1 MSKHISKTL
10 PITTN
15 AGIKLNLNEARLY
28 GDDLLESYVFA
39 EPYPHIVIDNFL
51 PESLANDLLLNFPT
65 DHLEGDVLFKD
76 RVFEHNKRQ
85 IFPHTCNQRVIE
97 AFSFFNSSS
106 FLELLESL
114 TNIKG
119 LIPDPHFS
127 GGGFHEIFKG
137 GLLGVHADFR
147 IQERLH
153 LNRRI
158 NVLIYLNKNWQSS
171 YLGNLELW
179 DSKMTGCVKSIEPL
193 FNRCVI
199 FNTDADSYHGHPDAL
214 NVPEGVT
221 RKSIALYYYTASMSV
236 YDETPNLSTVFKA
249 RSASEIE
256 ARKIELK
263 KNKKK
268 RSFLERLSSS
278 IKKRL
283 T

>member
-1 MSKHISKTL
+1 MTKSLSKNLPVITQDGLTMSHV
-10 PITTN
+10 
-15 AGIKLNLNEARLY
+15 AAREY
-28 GDDLLESYVFA
+28 GDNLLDEYVFA

-51 PESLANDLLLNFPT
+51 PEDFANDLLKNFPE
-65 DHLEGDVLFKD
+65 HSMEEDVVFKG

-85 IFPHTCNQRVIE
+85 ISPYACNRFIRE
-97 AFSFFNSSS
+97 SFSFFNSAP
-106 FLELLESL
+106 FLEFLESI

-127 GGGFHEIFKG
+127 GGGFHEITKG

-158 NVLIYLNKNWQSS
+158 NVLIYLNKDWEKS

-179 DSKMTGCVKSIEPL
+179 DSKMTSCVKSVEPF

-214 NVPEGVT
+214 NVPDGVT
-221 RKSIALYYYTASMSV
+221 RKSLALYYYTASLSI
-236 YDETPNLSTVFKA
+236 YDETPNLTTVFKA
-249 RSASEIE
+249 RTKSEEILHDE
-256 ARKIELK
+256 EIRKSK
-263 KNKKK
+263 QRKN
-268 RSFLERLSSS
+268 FFQRLASS

-283 T
+283 

>member
-1 MSKHISKTL
+1 MTKSLSKTL
-10 PITTN
+10 PVVTQDGLTMSHV
-15 AGIKLNLNEARLY
+15 AAREY
-28 GDDLLESYVFA
+28 GDNLLDEYVFA

-51 PESLANDLLLNFPT
+51 PEDFANDLLKNFPK
-65 DHLEGDVLFKD
+65 HSMENDVVFKG

-85 IFPHTCNQRVIE
+85 IFPYACNKFIRE
-97 AFSFFNSSS
+97 SFYFFNSAP
-106 FLELLESL
+106 FLEFLESI

-127 GGGFHEIFKG
+127 GGGFHEITKG

-158 NVLIYLNKNWQSS
+158 NVLIYLNKDWKKS

-179 DSKMTGCVKSIEPL
+179 DSKMASCVKSIEPI

-199 FNTDADSYHGHPDAL
+199 FNTDSDSYHGHPDPL

-221 RKSIALYYYTASMSV
+221 RKSLALYYYTASLSI
-236 YDETPNLSTVFKA
+236 YDETPNLTTVFKA
-249 RSASEIE
+249 RTKDEEILRDE
-256 ARKIELK
+256 EIRKSK
-263 KNKKK
+263 QRKN
-268 RSFLERLSSS
+268 FFQRLASS

-283 T
+283 